1 MIIDGKFQAK
11 LIREKIKKE
20 ILELKNKYK
29 KTPALSVILIGNYA
43 PSMIYVKS
51 KKKQALE
58 VGIESEVIKFDDN
71 VSENLII
78 KKIEQLNKDEKTSG
92 ILVQLPLPTQINKQK
107 LINTINPNKDVD
119 GFNPINVGSLASG
132 YEAVIPCTPLGCLY
146 LIKSVEK
153 DLNGKHAVIL
163 GRSNLNG
170 KPMAQ
175 LLLKEN
181 CTVTILHSKTK
192 DLKKE
197 CKKADILV
205 AAVGVKEIVK
215 EDWVNEGAIVID
227 VGINKVNGKI
237 VGDVC
242 FEKIKN
248 KVKAITPVPGGV
260 GPMTVACLLENTV
273 NASKN
278 QILLNNY
285 I

>member
-273 NASKN
+273 KCFKKSNSFK
-278 QILLNNY
+278 
-285 I
+285 